1 VADDERRVVGDEA
14 AVTEEPMPS
23 GESKSPRAGVLIG
36 LLVGL
41 LGFGLAVQ
49 LNNGQDDPSLA
60 GARQEDLVRILAD
73 IESRKERLQ
82 DEITSLED
90 RKRQLTSSA
99 QGPAA
104 AAEARRLA
112 DELGILAGTLPA
124 EGPGLVT
131 VFRPGSEAVR
141 ADQVLNAVEELRGAG
156 AEAMQISGR
165 DGTAVR
171 VVADTYFVDHRDG
184 LEVDGLVLAAP
195 YTVRVIGD
203 PETMRTALEI
213 PGGVVSEVS
222 KDGGTVSLD
231 ERRRITVS
239 ALRRA
244 EPPRYARPAS

>member
-1 VADDERRVVGDEA
+1 
-14 AVTEEPMPS
+14 MPS

-49 LNNGQDDPSLA
+49 LNSGQDDPSLS

-124 EGPGLVT
+124 EGPGLVV

-156 AEAMQISGR
+156 AEAMQISGS
-165 DGTAVR
+165 DGAAVR
-171 VVADTYFVDHRDG
+171 VVAATYFVDHRDG
-184 LEVDGLVLAAP
+184 LEVDGRVLTAP
-195 YTVRVIGD
+195 YTLRVIGD
-203 PETMRTALEI
+203 PQTMRTALEI

-231 ERRRITVS
+231 ERRRINVS

>member
-1 VADDERRVVGDEA
+1 
-14 AVTEEPMPS
+14 
-23 GESKSPRAGVLIG
+23 VLIG

-49 LNNGQDDPSLA
+49 LNSGQDDPTLS
-60 GARQEDLVRILAD
+60 GARQEDLVRILDDLAA
-73 IESRKERLQ
+73 RNERLR

-90 RKRQLTSSA
+90 RKRQLTSGA
-99 QGPAA
+99 RGQAA
-104 AAEARRLA
+104 AVAEARRLA

-124 EGPGLVT
+124 EGPGLV
-131 VFRPGSEAVR
+131 VGFRPGSRTVR

-156 AEAMQISGR
+156 AEAMQISGA
-165 DGTAVR
+165 DGAAVR
-171 VVADTYFVDHRDG
+171 IAAATYFVDHGDG
-184 LEVDGLVLAAP
+184 MDVDGRVLAAP
-195 YTVRVIGD
+195 YTLRVIGD

-231 ERRRITVS
+231 ERKRITVS
-239 ALRRA
+239 ALRRV